1 MRDISDIYSNFIYKR
16 TYSRW
21 DWGKGRREQWEETV
35 DRYFNFFRPR
45 VPESLLKTFEKAKEY
60 VVEKKVM
67 PSMRCLWSA
76 GEALEKDNIA
86 GYNCAYTIINRPK
99 AFSEMMY
106 ILMNGTGCGFSVE
119 RQYVNEMP
127 MVPATLERIDDPIV
141 VEDSKRGWAEA
152 YELYIDGLYN
162 GQIRPINYSKV
173 RPEGAILKTFGGR
186 ASGPEPLKRLVE
198 FTEHVFQNAKGR
210 KLNSLECHDIA
221 CFVASIVVV
230 GGVRRSAT
238 ISLSNLSDLRMRDA
252 KQGQFWET
260 AEWRM
265 LANNSTAYTEKPE
278 MAIFIDEWARLMESQ
293 TGERGIFNREAA
305 ERVVANAGRREH
317 RDDFGCNPCVTGDT
331 LVYVADGRGEVSF
344 KDLAEEGE
352 DVPVFCLDEQN
363 KVTVRMMMNPRKT
376 GIKKPVYKILF
387 DDGMS
392 IISTENHKFK
402 MKDGSYRQL
411 IDVCA
416 GDSVEVLSK
425 FNTNT
430 HFGQND
436 DKKLSKA
443 KYTFLQCG
451 SFRKSE
457 HNVIAEFKYGESL
470 PKRGCVIHHR
480 DFNSLNNA
488 PDNLVL
494 MDSNEHRSL
503 HADRMKGVN
512 NPMVRAKCEWSDE
525 KWRKYKEKQSKN
537 NSGVNNSNYN
547 IVESDV
553 ILDYAFHLAKSLGRR
568 FSNDEWIK
576 YAKKHSLPL
585 YFTKWRLKDMGIE
598 NYTLPNW
605 IAYNLGYLESNDA
618 DLKTIRKYHKLLS
631 EGYDVFIE
639 NRILYFN
646 KKCEYC
652 GQEIITRRKSIS
664 YCSNK
669 CALKSRADFLKKN
682 ETTRH
687 EWHASLMANHKKRK
701 EFVRSKQ
708 LDVYFKLNNEL
719 HREPFKSEWVTTC
732 KKQNISIEISRPSS
746 PFRSWDDLKQRA
758 NQTNHKVVSV
768 EFAGYEDV
776 YNGNVEEVHNF
787 FIGGQNKKG
796 KTYYFNTLNCSEI
809 ILRPNEFCNL
819 SEVVVRYN
827 DTLNDLTEKVKY
839 ATILGMLQSTLT
851 DFNYLDESW
860 KKNCEEERLLGVSL
874 TGVMDHPVLSNEKKA
889 ERLEDWL
896 TAMKDTAIRVAEK
909 WSRHMGIN
917 MPAAITAVKP
927 SGTVSQ
933 LVNSSSGLHPRHSEY
948 YIRRVRVSKT
958 DPMTQ
963 FLIDKGVPHNPE
975 VKQGTLEDCSTVVFD
990 FPTKTPS
997 KRAVY
1002 RHDKTALQQ
1011 LDHWMLMQRHWCEH
1025 KPSMTVYVRDD
1036 EWLEVGAWVYK
1047 NFGEVSGI
1055 SFLPFEGGLYQLA
1068 PYQEITEEE
1077 YRTLIKN
1084 FPKAIDFEEL
1094 IEYEKEDYTIGSQEL
1109 ACSGGQ
1115 CDLAL

>member
-1 MRDISDIYSNFIYKR
+1 MRDISEIYSTFIYKR

-21 DWGKGRREQWEETV
+21 DWEKGRREQWEETV

-45 VPESLLKTFEKAKEY
+45 VPEALLKTFEKAREF

-76 GEALEKDNIA
+76 GPALEKDNIA

-127 MVPATLERIDDPIV
+127 VVPPTFDFSVDTIV
-141 VEDSKRGWAEA
+141 VEDSKRGWAVA
-152 YELYIDGLYN
+152 YDEYISGLYR
-162 GQIRPINYSKV
+162 GQIRPVDYSQV

-252 KQGQFWET
+252 KLGQFWET

-305 ERVVANAGRREH
+305 ENVVAANGRREH
-317 RDDFGCNPCVTGDT
+317 RPDFGCNP
-331 LVYVADGRGEVSF
+331 
-344 KDLAEEGE
+344 
-352 DVPVFCLDEQN
+352 
-363 KVTVRMMMNPRKT
+363 
-376 GIKKPVYKILF
+376 
-387 DDGMS
+387 
-392 IISTENHKFK
+392 
-402 MKDGSYRQL
+402 
-411 IDVCA
+411 
-416 GDSVEVLSK
+416 
-425 FNTNT
+425 
-430 HFGQND
+430 
-436 DKKLSKA
+436 
-443 KYTFLQCG
+443 
-451 SFRKSE
+451 
-457 HNVIAEFKYGESL
+457 
-470 PKRGCVIHHR
+470 
-480 DFNSLNNA
+480 
-488 PDNLVL
+488 
-494 MDSNEHRSL
+494 
-503 HADRMKGVN
+503 
-512 NPMVRAKCEWSDE
+512 
-525 KWRKYKEKQSKN
+525 
-537 NSGVNNSNYN
+537 
-547 IVESDV
+547 
-553 ILDYAFHLAKSLGRR
+553 
-568 FSNDEWIK
+568 
-576 YAKKHSLPL
+576 
-585 YFTKWRLKDMGIE
+585 
-598 NYTLPNW
+598 
-605 IAYNLGYLESNDA
+605 
-618 DLKTIRKYHKLLS
+618 
-631 EGYDVFIE
+631 
-639 NRILYFN
+639 
-646 KKCEYC
+646 
-652 GQEIITRRKSIS
+652 
-664 YCSNK
+664 
-669 CALKSRADFLKKN
+669 
-682 ETTRH
+682 
-687 EWHASLMANHKKRK
+687 
-701 EFVRSKQ
+701 
-708 LDVYFKLNNEL
+708 
-719 HREPFKSEWVTTC
+719 
-732 KKQNISIEISRPSS
+732 
-746 PFRSWDDLKQRA
+746 
-758 NQTNHKVVSV
+758 
-768 EFAGYEDV
+768 
-776 YNGNVEEVHNF
+776 
-787 FIGGQNKKG
+787 
-796 KTYYFNTLNCSEI
+796 CSEI
-809 ILRPNEFCNL
+809 ILRPDEFCNL

-851 DFNYLDESW
+851 DFHYLDQTW
-860 KKNCEEERLLGVSL
+860 KLNCEEERLLGVSL

-896 TAMKDTAIRVAEK
+896 TAMKGTAIRVAKK
-909 WSRHMGIN
+909 WSKHMDIN

-933 LVNSSSGLHPRHSEY
+933 LVNSASGLHPRHSEF

-963 FLIDKGVPHNPE
+963 FLIDKGVPYNPE
-975 VKQGTLEDCSTVVFD
+975 TKQGTIDECSTVVFD

-1068 PYQEITEEE
+1068 PFEEITEERYKE
-1077 YRTLIKN
+1077 LVKA
-1084 FPKAIDFEEL
+1084 FPRSIDFEEL
-1094 IEYEKEDYTIGSQEL
+1094 VDYEKDDYTSGAQEP
-1109 ACSGGQ
+1109 ACGGQ
-1115 CDLAL
+1115 GCDLF